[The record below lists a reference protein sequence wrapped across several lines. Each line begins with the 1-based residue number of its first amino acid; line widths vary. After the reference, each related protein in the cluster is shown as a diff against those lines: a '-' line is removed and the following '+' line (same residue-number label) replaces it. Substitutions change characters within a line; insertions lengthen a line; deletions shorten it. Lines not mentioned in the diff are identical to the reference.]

1 MHSLDAK
8 WLSRNPL
15 PSTNRVLLQKQYEEV
30 VPGVTAIK
38 VGGHFEGSMVLHW
51 EGHLFIADTFVNVPV
66 SVTFPPFRERYRG
79 LKKTE
84 MLMLRHKQ
92 SGFYRKNRPKGTT
105 SFAFMWYI
113 THPQL
118 LTFTACAKRLL
129 CT

>member
-66 SVTFPPFRERYRG
+66 SCFQPFPPFERDIEG
-79 LKKTE
+79 
-84 MLMLRHKQ
+84 
-92 SGFYRKNRPKGTT
+92 
-105 SFAFMWYI
+105 
-113 THPQL
+113 
-118 LTFTACAKRLL
+118 
-129 CT
+129 